1 MNLKPL
7 ELKSGI
13 AVVTGG
19 ANGIG
24 KGIVKALLEKEMNVV
39 IDDIEQSVLDST
51 VEEFST
57 FGEVYGYSTDVSDY
71 SSVESLADYVFST
84 FGKCTLLFNNAG
96 VGSGGG
102 GKAWEHEPNDW
113 KWCFGV
119 NVFGMSNGVMSFVP
133 RMLESNQSGHV
144 INTSSGDGGFAP
156 VPMASVYASSKA
168 AVSCFTEALQHQ
180 LLLEDQDIGASI
192 FYPSGGLMNTG
203 LFNSQRNRPS
213 DLERV
218 KNPSRRKPMSFD
230 ELKSMLEKS
239 GRDIKVADLDDLGR
253 FVVKCVAS
261 RQYLIAKDLD
271 ETVELLHRRADAIGR
286 FEVPPHHEM
295 GI

>member
-1 MNLKPL
+1 
-7 ELKSGI
+7 
-13 AVVTGG
+13 
-19 ANGIG
+19 
-24 KGIVKALLEKEMNVV
+24 
-39 IDDIEQSVLDST
+39 
-51 VEEFST
+51 
-57 FGEVYGYSTDVSDY
+57 
-71 SSVESLADYVFST
+71 
-84 FGKCTLLFNNAG
+84 
-96 VGSGGG
+96 
-102 GKAWEHEPNDW
+102 
-113 KWCFGV
+113 
-119 NVFGMSNGVMSFVP
+119 
-133 RMLESNQSGHV
+133 ML
-144 INTSSGDGGFAP
+144 TT
-156 VPMASVYASSKA
+156 KA

-271 ETVELLHRRADAIGR
+271 ETVELLRRRADAIGR